1 MPRIALVEDN
11 PDNQMLIEVLVEDL
25 EGEFELDQY
34 VDGPS
39 ALAGILASPPDVVL
53 LDISLPGM
61 DGVAVLQEL
70 RASRVAHLPVVALT
84 AHAMEGDRERFLEAG
99 FDAYVAKPILD
110 EDLLFDAVRELLGRT
125 REAAP

>member
-34 VDGPS
+34 EDGPS
-39 ALAGILASPPDVVL
+39 ALTGILAHPPDVVL

-70 RASRVAHLPVVALT
+70 RASRLAHLPVIALT
-84 AHAMEGDRERFLEAG
+84 AHAMEGDRERFLAAG
-99 FDAYVAKPILD
+99 FDDYVAKPILD
-110 EDLLFDAVRELLGRT
+110 EDLLFDAVRRQVR
-125 REAAP
+125 REPAS